1 MSNPQVPVIGDDKS
15 TRSNSA
21 DSSISSKSRG
31 SFFSR
36 IFNQDPANHKK
47 VQTKEQLREKL
58 LAQLD
63 HHASYDKDVREKNG
77 GGLAGAKGLGH

>member
-1 MSNPQVPVIGDDKS
+1 MCDDNKS

-21 DSSISSKSRG
+21 VSSFSTKSRR
-31 SFFSR
+31 SFLAKWFL
-36 IFNQDPANHKK
+36 NDEAANTKK
-47 VQTKEQLREKL
+47 PRTKQELRDAL

-63 HHASYDKDVREKNG
+63 HHASYDKDVKEKNG